1 MGCAGAHRSV
11 ALGPVSSWCRRNL
24 VPDAEFGTLTGVGT
38 GKLEDVLRYLNP
50 IIAPSTVILAA
61 LPVPAA
67 CAAGVYVGGGRGTTA
82 IEYNA
87 QVISVSTFYQF

>member
-1 MGCAGAHRSV
+1 MGCAGAHCSV

-50 IIAPSTVILAA
+50 IITLATAIFTA

-67 CAAGVYVGGGRGTTA
+67 CAADVTSAVAVAPRPSRTTRR
-82 IEYNA
+82 
-87 QVISVSTFYQF
+87 

>member
-1 MGCAGAHRSV
+1 MGCAGTHRGV
-11 ALGPVSSWCRRNL
+11 ALGPVSSWCARNL

-50 IIAPSTVILAA
+50 IITFAIGIFAA

-67 CAAGVYVGGGRGTTA
+67 CAGGVTA
-82 IEYNA
+82 A
-87 QVISVSTFYQF
+87 VAVAPRP